1 MQRHFFHYM
10 ACAMLVLA
18 LALPAKAALKTGD
31 NAPDFTAPAA
41 LNGQEFTFRLS
52 EALAQGPVVLYFY
65 PAAFTPGC
73 TAEAHA
79 FADATDQ
86 YNALGAKVVGV
97 SRDDIEKLKKFS
109 VSACKGK
116 FAVVADTD
124 GKITAAY
131 DSAMALLGMAD
142 RITYV
147 ITPDHKIYFAFSD
160 LGASQHV
167 PKSLQALQTWRAAG
181 AQ

>member
-1 MQRHFFHYM
+1 MQRHFFHFM

-147 ITPDHKIYFAFSD
+147 ITPDPSYSTLI
-160 LGASQHV
+160 
-167 PKSLQALQTWRAAG
+167 
-181 AQ
+181 